1 MNRRPDASM
10 DLLRSVTEGALEPE
24 YRSTR
29 APRRTAWVTLVAM
42 TLVAALLTYAVVQ
55 TSTNRDVLAA
65 ERQALVTELDEA
77 REHQWNLDQ
86 RIEELET
93 EIQALRASALPDE
106 GQRAALDSA
115 QLDAGAAAVAGP
127 GVVATADDAEGATG
141 SEGRVLDSDLTILVN
156 GLFEAGAEAVAI
168 NGRRITTRTPIRTA
182 GSAVTVDYVSLSP
195 PYRVEAI
202 GDPTSLAGGFGATRA
217 AAWWQ
222 HLHSNYGLRIDVTV
236 SDDDLELPADP
247 GLGVRYAKGA

>member
-1 MNRRPDASM
+1 MSRRPDASM

-24 YRSTR
+24 YRTTR
-29 APRRTAWVTLVAM
+29 APRRTAWVSLVAM
-42 TLVAALLTYAVVQ
+42 TLMAALLTYAVVQ
-55 TSTNRDVLAA
+55 TSTNRDVQAA
-65 ERQALVTELDEA
+65 QRQALVVELDEA

-86 RIEELET
+86 RIEELEA
-93 EIQALRASALPDE
+93 EIQELQTAALPDE
-106 GQRAALDSA
+106 SERAALAAA

-127 GVVATADDAEGATG
+127 GIVATANDAEDATG

-195 PYRVEAI
+195 PYRVTAI
-202 GDPTSLAGGFGATRA
+202 GDPTTLAGRFGTTRA

-222 HLHSNYGLRIDVTV
+222 HLKSNYGLRLEMTV